1 MVMPIV
7 RFMLNYM
14 LLSAGVL
21 TKCSQNT
28 VRREDIIGKEGRMN
42 K

>member
-1 MVMPIV
+1 MVVPSVHFI
-7 RFMLNYM
+7 LNYM

-21 TKCSQNT
+21 TKCSYRT